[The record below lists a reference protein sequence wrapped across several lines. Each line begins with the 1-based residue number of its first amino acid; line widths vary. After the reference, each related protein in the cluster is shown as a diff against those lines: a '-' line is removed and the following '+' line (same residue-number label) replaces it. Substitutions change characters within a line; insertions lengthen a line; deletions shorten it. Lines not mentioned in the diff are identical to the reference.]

1 MTCKMK
7 EAICFTLLG
16 LSSAEKCWRKV
27 DGCCGTSTQAA
38 RRGVGSVRL
47 TRRGLSDT
55 SSSLNAPAWSLQKIG
70 VPGLFVLSKS
80 ASKMRQELQQASEE
94 PPSAKPEDSDGEG
107 DVQHSDQDSDDDD
120 FFASQT
126 AKYLVWL
133 GQVVS
138 EADNHYALYVMQIVS
153 RSKNTVNAFA
163 LHCSKPAT
171 RKDCIG
177 SVMFNIVTPITSLFV
192 QGKIHSDKQNSRNT
206 QEGRGCNLLFRTR
219 ETRQTPRKIENADQ
233 EFARLSVPYIRSFD
247 KNFANNHQCSL
258 FNEAVLLMLN
268 CF

>member
-1 MTCKMK
+1 MFHSVGIVKCREMLEEGRWVLWDLNPGRKAWCW
-7 EAICFTLLG
+7 EC
-16 LSSAEKCWRKV
+16 SSDAERVIRHVKQSQCPRV
-27 DGCCGTSTQAA
+27 
-38 RRGVGSVRL
+38 V
-47 TRRGLSDT
+47 
-55 SSSLNAPAWSLQKIG
+55 
-70 VPGLFVLSKS
+70 
-80 ASKMRQELQQASEE
+80 ASKNRRAQTVRAQQEREQNVRQELQQASEE
-94 PPSAKPEDSDGEG
+94 PKPEDSDGEG

-206 QEGRGCNLLFRTR
+206 QEGRGCNFLFRTR

-233 EFARLSVPYIRSFD
+233 EFTRLSVPSIRSFD
-247 KNFANNHQCSL
+247 KNFANNNGCSL
-258 FNEAVLLMLN
+258 LNEGVLLLLN